1 MIDFVYDEL
10 VRIGVVESR
19 SQFSKEWLGKNE
31 AYMRSLA
38 SKHMQPSVKAIA
50 TCANQLQNRGDSL
63 VLYGDR
69 KSKSTGK
76 KLIQLSRRCVD
87 EIVSASRV

>member
-10 VRIGVVESR
+10 VRIGFVENR
-19 SQFSKEWLGKNE
+19 SQFSKEWLGKNG

-38 SKHMQPSVKAIA
+38 SKRIEPSVKAIA
-50 TCANQLQNRGDSL
+50 TCAHILQNKGDSL
-63 VLYGDR
+63 ILYGDR

-76 KLIQLSRRCVD
+76 ELIKLSRKCV
-87 EIVSASRV
+87 ENIVGTGYA